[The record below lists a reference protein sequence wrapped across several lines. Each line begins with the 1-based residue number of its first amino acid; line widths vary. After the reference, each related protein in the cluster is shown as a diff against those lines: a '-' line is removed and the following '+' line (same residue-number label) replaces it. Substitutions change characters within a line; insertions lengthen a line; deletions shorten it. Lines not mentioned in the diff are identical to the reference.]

1 MTKVVDFKGK
11 PPEHEQIADMLESF
25 AAAIREN
32 AGGLSERLSS
42 AVLIYKIDGHG
53 IVFETTATVTPDQV
67 GMMCSA
73 VHVACL
79 YEQAPDDETVH

>member
-32 AGGLSERLSS
+32 AGVVG
-42 AVLIYKIDGHG
+42 AVKLCGADLQ
-53 IVFETTATVTPDQV
+53 D
-67 GMMCSA
+67 
-73 VHVACL
+73 
-79 YEQAPDDETVH
+79 